1 MDDTAELTNPGPLT
15 QILAA
20 GGNTDPSPSF
30 ASASENAPP
39 VAAPD
44 VSGNPTAD
52 MPATSS
58 LGGQLPPPR
67 EPGTSELGKQPYH
80 KAEFFRSMLGDFL
93 YSVGKGLSARGSGPE
108 ADSRGAGAAMS
119 ALPERNIMQQ
129 QIAIQR
135 QQAQSEADL
144 RAAQANKAQQEAQ
157 SVPVTL
163 GNGQQVYLPASIAK
177 QILAAQQTG
186 KSRENVAQTNATS
199 RENVADTGANSR
211 ENVANIGAESRQNVA
226 ATNAANKPDNEI
238 SLIKKANAGDK
249 VAKAA
254 LDTLMANRKEVAAM
268 RTSNIAKEVV
278 AYDEDGTPYT
288 KYVTAADAIKQ
299 GLSSAPQGAK
309 NLSKVKQIEDIEF
322 SSQKLRAA
330 VNGLDRPFNPEQIA
344 KLQVA
349 LQSDDEGAVHTQ
361 ISALANDALTSK
373 QQDFVLWVKHIN
385 ERALSLRNIAG
396 QGQGAQDTRNAIRAL
411 LPGAATGNVPM
422 MNKMLDAFDNQVSIL
437 KSGIPRAGGAKK
449 TALTADEAR
458 GYLQKAGG
466 DANKA
471 RALARKDGRSF

>member
-1 MDDTAELTNPGPLT
+1 MDDTAELTNPGALT

-20 GGNTDPSPSF
+20 GGNPDPSPSF

-39 VAAPD
+39 VPAPE
-44 VSGNPTAD
+44 VSGNATEG

-67 EPGTSELGKQPYH
+67 EPGTSELAKQPYH

-93 YSVGKGLSARGSGPE
+93 FSVGKGLAARGGGPE
-108 ADSRGAGAAMS
+108 ADSRGAGAAIS
-119 ALPERNIMQQ
+119 AIPERNIMQQ
-129 QIAIQR
+129 QIGIQR
-135 QQAQSEADL
+135 TTAESEAAL
-144 RAAQANKAQQEAQ
+144 RKAQANKAEQEAQ

-163 GNGQQVYLPASIAK
+163 ANGQQVYMPASIAK

-186 KSRENVAQTNATS
+186 QSRVDVQNLKNTGAENVQGKKNEGALDVQDLKNTGAENVAETK
-199 RENVADTGANSR
+199 
-211 ENVANIGAESRQNVA
+211 
-226 ATNAANKPDNEI
+226 AANRPDNEI

-322 SSQKLRAA
+322 SSKKLRDA

-344 KLQVA
+344 KLQLA
-349 LQSDDEGAVHTQ
+349 LQSDDEGVVHTQ
-361 ISALANDALTSK
+361 VSALANDALTSK

-411 LPGAATGNVPM
+411 LPGAATGNTQL
-422 MNKMLDAFDNQVSIL
+422 MNKMLTAFDNQVQIL
-437 KSGIPRAGGAKK
+437 KSGIPRTGGSKQITSGKAQ
-449 TALTADEAR
+449 E
-458 GYLQKAGG
+458 YLQKAGG
-466 DANKA
+466 DPNKA
-471 RALARKDGRSF
+471 RALAKADGWKF